1 MQALILTGGLGTRL
15 RPFTLDTPKPLLPV
29 ANRPFLLHQFD
40 LLRRH
45 GIREVTLA
53 TAYRPEKFRSM
64 FAGGAKLGLNLRYA
78 REKTPLG
85 TGGAVWNAVGTPAS
99 TLLVLNGDVL
109 HDLDLR
115 AFLARHRNAHAEASI
130 ALTRVKDPTLFGLVE
145 TDGTGRILRFL
156 EKPSQDE
163 ITCDTINAG
172 AYLFEPSA
180 LGLIPA
186 GVPYSLERGL
196 FPRLLQEGRRMHG
209 FLLEGYWTDIG
220 TVDKYL
226 QVNLDA
232 LSGASPLALP
242 KTGQKGALLLEK
254 GARLGKGVAHEEGGR
269 TLLGADCRVGE
280 GVRFSG
286 SVCVGA
292 RSRIG
297 RGACLRDCVLLER
310 SVIGEGARLERCIIG
325 RESRVGADCTVGLGT
340 ALGAGSSLSDFSIA

>member
-45 GIREVTLA
+45 GIRKVTLA
-53 TAYRPEKFRSM
+53 TAYRPETFRRM
-64 FAGGAKLGLNLRYA
+64 FAGGARVGLDLRYA

-85 TGGAVWNAVGTPAS
+85 TGGAVRNAVGTPAG

-130 ALTRVKDPTLFGLVE
+130 ALTRVQDPTLYGLVD
-145 TDGTGRILRFL
+145 TDGSGRIRRFL

-180 LGLIPA
+180 LDLIPA

-209 FLLEGYWTDIG
+209 FLLDGYWTDIG

-242 KTGQKGALLLEK
+242 KAGQRGALLLEK
-254 GARLGKGVAHEEGGR
+254 GARLGKGVTHEEGGR
-269 TLLGADCRVGE
+269 TLLGAGCKIGE
-280 GVRFSG
+280 GVRFLG

-292 RSRIG
+292 HSRIG
-297 RGACLRDCVLLER
+297 RGALLRDCVILEGAT
-310 SVIGEGARLERCIIG
+310 VGEGARLERCIIG
-325 RESRVGADCTVGLGT
+325 RGSRVGADCTVGPGT
-340 ALGAGSSLSDFSIA
+340 ALGAGSSVSDFSRL